1 MKNLLKVALVLV
13 LASTMAF
20 AVLPRVSVFAPPDT
34 LVNVGG
40 MGAIVAGVDV
50 DGDGAKEIYL
60 VNDNWGDL
68 ASELVPRIY
77 KLERPI
83 GETDYQVVWEANA
96 QDFDPTIIQ
105 NTWPTLSL
113 TDLDADGK
121 MELTW
126 GIVNVEGAGLN
137 PYRIWVYEHAGGDNF
152 GIQNPTTLKW
162 EPQSVWTITDDDG
175 ANIRPMSW
183 EVVDFDDDG
192 VDEIVFASRKPSMT
206 FGICSVSD
214 IPDDG
219 AGTETWTMEY
229 SQADVVSYGG
239 DNKWDVAVVG
249 SNAYFFDEVKIS
261 KVSWT
266 GSAYTYSEMDPLPG
280 GISFDAAQVCDIDG
294 DGTEEIVNGD
304 CTYGDATRN
313 IWLLQEDGDTL
324 LKTALFDIA
333 GEAYLNGGTIYGGDH
348 GDIDGDGN
356 VDFIFGSNSSGP
368 PDAMIF
374 RVEYDGDGAITDP
387 VNYELTFADTA
398 AFAAGGRYNVIDVC
412 NLDVDAED
420 EIIYTSSIADDSYYP
435 LVILDGN
442 GYTTGIRD
450 VFTPISFE
458 LGKAYPN
465 PFNPSTIIPFTLENA
480 GNITLT
486 VFNVKGA
493 RVATLVQN
501 EVMESGYHNVMF
513 DASDLASGVY
523 VYQLQVDNTVRAA
536 KMVLNK

>member
-1 MKNLLKVALVLV
+1 MKNLLKAVLV
-13 LASTMAF
+13 LMLVSSMAF

-34 LVNVGG
+34 NINNGG
-40 MGAIVAGVDV
+40 MGSIIAGVDV

-60 VNDNWGDL
+60 VNNNWGDTDVG
-68 ASELVPRIY
+68 EMIPRIY

-83 GETDYQVVWEANA
+83 GSSDYEVVWEANA
-96 QDFDPTIIQ
+96 QDFEPTITQ

-113 TDLDADGK
+113 TDLDDDGK

-126 GIVNVEGAGLN
+126 GICNAGSGN
-137 PYRIWVYEHAGGDNF
+137 PSRIWVYEHVGGDNF

-162 EPQSVWTITDDDG
+162 EPQSVWTIVDEEG
-175 ANIRPMSW
+175 KNIRPISW
-183 EVVDFDDDG
+183 EITDIDDDG
-192 VDEIVFASRKPSMT
+192 VDEIIFASRKSDMT
-206 FGICSVSD
+206 FGVCSVDD

-219 AGTETWTMEY
+219 AGTETWTLEF
-229 SQADVVSYGG
+229 SELDVVDYGG
-239 DNKWDVAVVG
+239 DNKWDIAVIG
-249 SNAYFFDEVKIS
+249 NNAYLFDEVKIS
-261 KVSWT
+261 KVSWS
-266 GSAYTYSEMDPLPG
+266 GSAYEYSEMDPLPG
-280 GISFDAAQVCDIDG
+280 GISLDAAQVCDIDG
-294 DGTEEIVNGD
+294 DGTKEIINGE

-324 LKTALFDIA
+324 SRTALFDLS
-333 GEAYLNGGTIYGGDH
+333 GEDYLNGGSIYGGDH

-368 PDAMIF
+368 PNAMIF

-387 VNYELTFADTA
+387 ANYELTFADSA

-412 NLDVDAED
+412 NVDVDPED
-420 EIIYTSSIADDSYYP
+420 EVVYTSSISNGSFTYP
-435 LVILDGN
+435 IVILDGN
-442 GYTTGIRD
+442 EYTTGISD
-450 VFTPISFE
+450 VFTPTSFE

-465 PFNPSTIIPFTLENA
+465 PFNPSTMIPFSMEKA
-480 GNITLT
+480 GQVTLT

-493 RVATLVQN
+493 RVATLVEN
-501 EVMESGYHNVMF
+501 EIMDAGHHNVMF
-513 DASDLASGVY
+513 SAADLASGVY